1 MKDTS
6 LEAYNHL
13 VKTKKLS
20 PARQIVL
27 SVFEM
32 VGEPLTDKDIA
43 AALDWPI
50 NRVTGRR
57 GELVKAGILAE
68 AGKVKRGN
76 THETLWEITG
86 E

>member
-13 VKTKKLS
+13 VKNNKLS
-20 PARQIVL
+20 PARKCVL
-27 SVFEM
+27 EVFENI
-32 VGEPLTDKDIA
+32 GEPLTDKDVA
-43 AALDWPI
+43 MALDWPI

-68 AGKVKRGN
+68 AGKVLRGK
-76 THETLWEITG
+76 THETLWELA
-86 E
+86 EV